1 MKLSNMEGGGGGIRY
16 FVFMVENTHHMLH
29 IFLSCMNHI

>member
-1 MKLSNMEGGGGGIRY
+1 MKLSNMERGGRIRY

>member
-1 MKLSNMEGGGGGIRY
+1 MKLSNMERGGGALDI

>member
-1 MKLSNMEGGGGGIRY
+1 MKLSNMERGGY